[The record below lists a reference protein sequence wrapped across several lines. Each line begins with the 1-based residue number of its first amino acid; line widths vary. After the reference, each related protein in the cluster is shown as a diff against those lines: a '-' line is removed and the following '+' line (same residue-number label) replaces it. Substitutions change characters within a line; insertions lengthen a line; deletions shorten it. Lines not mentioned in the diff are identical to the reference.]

1 MIDTIF
7 LTPEHHD
14 RLALLIGSA
23 PKGKVQTKINNMV
36 DFLISDAG
44 GSWQQ
49 RDIMLIPNGT
59 DEESIDQI
67 QAFYGAEKM
76 FYYICTVTPVADWEK
91 TVWVGGNEIPKS
103 IFEPIEQEY

>member
-1 MIDTIF
+1 MYDTIF

-23 PKGKVQTKINNMV
+23 PKGKVQTKVNDMV

-44 GSWQQ
+44 GSWQK

-59 DEESIDQI
+59 DGRINRPYSGILW
-67 QAFYGAEKM
+67 
-76 FYYICTVTPVADWEK
+76 C
-91 TVWVGGNEIPKS
+91 
-103 IFEPIEQEY
+103 